1 MQEEA
6 RQSRFFERERVTT
19 MGLTLVQQY
28 DGRGQLLASR
38 ENLRLLLEERFG
50 SLPEELVQQIES
62 IDDLK
67 RLRAGLRQVVH
78 VKTLE
83 ELKL

>member
-1 MQEEA
+1 MLEEA
-6 RQSRFFERERVTT
+6 RQSRFFERERVPTT
-19 MGLTLVQQY
+19 GLTLVQQPEA
-28 DGRGQLLASR
+28 RGQLLASR
-38 ENLRLLLEERFG
+38 ENLRLLMEERFG
-50 SLPEELVQQIES
+50 ALPEELIQQIES

-67 RLRAGLRQVVH
+67 RLRSALLQVVH